1 MKLLYNEQDLLKIKK
16 EKKICAWLL
25 ATFVALFVIALTIF
39 LVVSKY
45 QTRLLSSI
53 LSSIVCSGFVVF
65 IVFFSFKFV
74 YLKRVVNEY
83 QTILEGE
90 DKKISVESLECS
102 SFTTTLPDKSRC
114 YEVLTKKDD
123 KETIY
128 YLSELFDPSEIK
140 PGKCVIS
147 VAYDYLKGYQYED

>member
-1 MKLLYNEQDLLKIKK
+1 MTLLYNEQDLLKIKK
-16 EKKICAWLL
+16 EKKVCACLL

-39 LVVSKY
+39 LVVSRY
-45 QTRLLSSI
+45 QTRILFSI
-53 LSSIVCSGFVVF
+53 LSSVVCSGFIVF
-65 IVFFSFKFV
+65 VIFFSFKFA

-83 QTILEGE
+83 QIILDSE
-90 DKKISVESLECS
+90 DKKISLEILECS

-128 YLSELFDPSEIK
+128 YLSELFNPSEIK

-147 VAYDYLKGYQYED
+147 AVYDYLKGYQYED